1 LDIIFQGRLGDSTYS
16 PGNVDVAERQV
27 NSFFDS
33 LNKIGQVKKEVINGD
48 ITAMK
53 FPIQFAD
60 IIRSMPGPYGS
71 INLKF
76 KDGVLNI
83 SGDKMGWGFSRD
95 IPVKEFQGGDVS
107 LRVVNEMFKNIINM
121 KYQVRADLL
130 FINGVTKKS
139 VVLHIFDEVRGFYVT
154 YFIPVRDVK

>member
-1 LDIIFQGRLGDSTYS
+1 
-16 PGNVDVAERQV
+16 
-27 NSFFDS
+27 
-33 LNKIGQVKKEVINGD
+33 
-48 ITAMK
+48 
-53 FPIQFAD
+53 
-60 IIRSMPGPYGS
+60 
-71 INLKF
+71 
-76 KDGVLNI
+76 
-83 SGDKMGWGFSRD
+83 MGWGFSRD